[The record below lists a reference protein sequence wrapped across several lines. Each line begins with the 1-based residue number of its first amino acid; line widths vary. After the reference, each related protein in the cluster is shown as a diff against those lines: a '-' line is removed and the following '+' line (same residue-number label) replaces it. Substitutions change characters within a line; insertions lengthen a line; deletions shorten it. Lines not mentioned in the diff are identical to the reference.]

1 MKDEKDLLIK
11 HAAQALNLV
20 CRETGTPLTVG
31 EVKFISVT
39 MIRLITHLH
48 PELKEEK
55 QFDITRN

>member
-1 MKDEKDLLIK
+1 VQDAKDKLIK

-39 MIRLITHLH
+39 MIQLIVHLH

>member
-1 MKDEKDLLIK
+1 M
-11 HAAQALNLV
+11 ALNLV

-39 MIRLITHLH
+39 MIQLIVHLH

-55 QFDITRN
+55 QFDISRN